1 MGLPG
6 MTMRA
11 IAILFGLT
19 LAALASADVAR
30 AQIAVGGSSFFIP
43 SFRIQCAGASELCA
57 WKRIPGSSRF
67 EGFEPIRRVR
77 PEPPTQKPSTRPF

>member
-11 IAILFGLT
+11 IAILFGLM
-19 LAALASADVAR
+19 LAALASADVAH
-30 AQIAVGGSSFFIP
+30 AQIAVGGSSLFIP

-57 WKRIPGSSRF
+57 WKRIPGSRRF
-67 EGFEPIRRVR
+67 EGFEPMR
-77 PEPPTQKPSTRPF
+77 PMRDSRPPQKPSTRPF